1 MMEMIRIVVLALA
14 SLSAPSI
21 LASDYSYTFTT
32 PQREMRY
39 QSLMEELR
47 CLVCQN
53 QSLADSNAEL
63 AQDLRKKVYDMITT
77 GNDDDQIMDFLTDRY
92 GKFIL
97 YDPKLNYENAP
108 LWLLPILM
116 ICIGVYVISRLAKQ
130 GERSEAVI
138 PQSAQ
143 DDADALVKHLEERS
157 KQL

>member
-1 MMEMIRIVVLALA
+1 MMEALRLIVLVFV
-14 SLSAPSI
+14 SLSAVNI
-21 LASDYSYTFTT
+21 LASDYSYTFST

-77 GNDDDQIMDFLTDRY
+77 GNDDEEILDFLTDRY

-108 LWLLPILM
+108 LWFLPILM
-116 ICIGVYVISRLAKQ
+116 ICIGVYIISRVTKR
-130 GERSEAVI
+130 GKHSEAVI
-138 PQSAQ
+138 SQSVQ
-143 DDADALVKHLEERS
+143 DDAEALVKRLEEKS

>member
-1 MMEMIRIVVLALA
+1 MGAIRVIVLVCA
-14 SLSAPSI
+14 SLSAVSI

-32 PQREMRY
+32 PQREIRY

-77 GNDDDQIMDFLTDRY
+77 GNDDEEILDFLTDRY

-108 LWLLPILM
+108 LWFLPILM
-116 ICIGVYVISRLAKQ
+116 ICIGVYVISRMTKR
-130 GERSEAVI
+130 GKRSEAAI
-138 PQSAQ
+138 PQSTQ
-143 DDADALVKHLEERS
+143 DDVEALVKHLEERS

>member
-1 MMEMIRIVVLALA
+1 MMGAIRVIVLVCA
-14 SLSAPSI
+14 SLSAVSI

-32 PQREMRY
+32 PQREIRY

-77 GNDDDQIMDFLTDRY
+77 GNDDEEILDFLTDRY

-108 LWLLPILM
+108 LWFLPILM
-116 ICIGVYVISRLAKQ
+116 ICIGVYFISRMTKR

-138 PQSAQ
+138 PQSTQ
-143 DDADALVKHLEERS
+143 DDAEALVKHLEERS

>member
-1 MMEMIRIVVLALA
+1 MEALRLIVLVFV
-14 SLSAPSI
+14 SLSAVNI
-21 LASDYSYTFTT
+21 LASDYSYTFST

-63 AQDLRKKVYDMITT
+63 ATDLRKKVYDMITT
-77 GNDDDQIMDFLTDRY
+77 GNDDEEILDFLTDRY

-108 LWLLPILM
+108 LWFLPILM
-116 ICIGVYVISRLAKQ
+116 ICIGVYIISCVTKRGKRTDAVIS
-130 GERSEAVI
+130 
-138 PQSAQ
+138 QSAQ
-143 DDADALVKHLEERS
+143 DDAEALVKRLEEKS

>member
-1 MMEMIRIVVLALA
+1 MMEIIRIIVLVFA
-14 SLSAPSI
+14 SLSAVST

-77 GNDDDQIMDFLTDRY
+77 GNDDDEILDFLTDRY

-97 YDPKLNYENAP
+97 YDPKLSYENAP

-116 ICIGVYVISRLAKQ
+116 ICIGVYVISRMTKR
-130 GERSEAVI
+130 GERSETVI

-143 DDADALVKHLEERS
+143 DDAEALVKYLEERS

>member
-1 MMEMIRIVVLALA
+1 MEALRLIVLVFV
-14 SLSAPSI
+14 SLSAVNI
-21 LASDYSYTFTT
+21 LASDYSYTFST

-77 GNDDDQIMDFLTDRY
+77 GNDDEEILDFLTDRY

-108 LWLLPILM
+108 LWFLPILM
-116 ICIGVYVISRLAKQ
+116 ICIGVYIISCVTKRGKRTDAVIS
-130 GERSEAVI
+130 
-138 PQSAQ
+138 QSAQ
-143 DDADALVKHLEERS
+143 DDAEALVKRLEEKS

>member
-1 MMEMIRIVVLALA
+1 MMEALRLIVLVLA
-14 SLSAPSI
+14 SLSAVNI

-63 AQDLRKKVYDMITT
+63 ATDLRKKVYDMITT
-77 GNDDDQIMDFLTDRY
+77 GNDDEEILDFLTDRY

-108 LWLLPILM
+108 LWFLPILM
-116 ICIGVYVISRLAKQ
+116 ICIGVYIISRVTKR
-130 GERSEAVI
+130 GKHSEAVI
-138 PQSAQ
+138 CQSAQ
-143 DDADALVKHLEERS
+143 DDAEALVKRLEEKS

>member
-1 MMEMIRIVVLALA
+1 MGAIRVIVLVCA
-14 SLSAPSI
+14 SRSAVSI

-77 GNDDDQIMDFLTDRY
+77 GNDDEEILDFLTDRY

-108 LWLLPILM
+108 LWFLPILM
-116 ICIGVYVISRLAKQ
+116 ICIGVYFISRMTKR

-138 PQSAQ
+138 PQSTQ
-143 DDADALVKHLEERS
+143 DDAEALVKHLEERS

>member
-1 MMEMIRIVVLALA
+1 MIELIRIVVLAFA
-14 SLSAPSI
+14 SLSAVSI

-77 GNDDDQIMDFLTDRY
+77 GNDDEEILDFLTDRY

-108 LWLLPILM
+108 LWFLPILM
-116 ICIGVYVISRLAKQ
+116 ICIGVYIISRVTKRGKRTDAVIS
-130 GERSEAVI
+130 
-138 PQSAQ
+138 QSAQ
-143 DDADALVKHLEERS
+143 DDAEALVKRLEEKS